1 MTDSSALVVD
11 EQLEQFDLADDDLHV
26 WFDSLEADEPRT
38 AELAASLSPDEVD
51 RASRFRFERDRNRYV
66 VGRGTLRRLVAGYT
80 GVSPASIQFV
90 YGSHGKPFLADG
102 EITFNLSHSESRA
115 VFAFCRGLEVGVDIE
130 AFAPR
135 PADRDVAER
144 FFSRREVQT
153 LLALPLE
160 DRALAFLTCWTRKEA
175 FIKAKGDGLSLSLQD
190 FDVTFEPGAAPA
202 LLRTA
207 WSRSEPATWRLQDLS
222 AHCPGY
228 VAALAV
234 RSPDV
239 NVSIRSRE
247 RHPDLPPAICATRH
261 RSRAN
266 SLKPRPPRSALP

>member
-1 MTDSSALVVD
+1 MSDSSAVVAD
-11 EQLEQFDLADDDLHV
+11 ERVEQFGLADDDLHV
-26 WFDSLEADEPRT
+26 WFESLDADAPRT
-38 AELAASLSPDEVD
+38 AELAASLSPDEID
-51 RASRFRFERDRNRYV
+51 RASRFRFERDRKRYV
-66 VGRGTLRRLVAGYT
+66 VGRGTLRQLIAGYT
-80 GVSPASIQFV
+80 GDSPTSIQFA
-90 YGSHGKPFLADG
+90 YGSHGKPFLPDG

-115 VFAFCRGLEVGVDIE
+115 VLVFSRGLEIGVDIE

-144 FFSRREVQT
+144 FFSHREVQK
-153 LLALPLE
+153 LLALPLQ

-190 FDVTFEPGAAPA
+190 FDVAFEPGAAPA
-202 LLRTA
+202 ILRTA
-207 WSRSEPATWRLQDLS
+207 WSHSEPATWRLDDLS

-239 NVSIRSRE
+239 NVSIRS
-247 RHPDLPPAICATRH
+247 
-261 RSRAN
+261 
-266 SLKPRPPRSALP
+266 